1 MARALVPAASVLMPT
16 PLTLSTTTKRVETSL
31 DGRHE
36 CPRHIGLFVGFFVLA
51 TLPLMG
57 QGTIAAKCWTLKK
70 HGDTGTQACFQKL
83 TTASDTADQAE
94 GYWGLRNYQAAND
107 AFRAAVKSRD
117 KDPKPRVR
125 WGLMYLEH
133 WQPADAADL
142 FSEALMIDKE
152 NADALLGLAMVAS
165 ESFEGK
171 AIEYAEKALKSNPK
185 LYEAHELIARVRLE
199 DNNPEKAREE
209 AMLAVQSS
217 QALDAMTILA
227 TIDLLDDKTNT
238 WMDQVMKINPKY
250 GEGYATIGHFFV
262 INRRYRE
269 GIEYYRKAIA
279 TEPELWSARS
289 QLGIELMRFGK
300 NDEARLFL
308 ESAFDAGYKDPATTN
323 TLRLMDSYKNYET
336 FTTPTTV
343 LKLQKKE
350 AALLRPYFQQE
361 LDRAMAVYEKKYKF
375 KLKDPVQIEV
385 YPAHEDFAVRT
396 MGMPG
401 LGALGVTFGDVV
413 AMDSPSGRKPGEF
426 HWASTMW
433 HELSHVYVLAMTDHR
448 VPRWFTEGMAVYE
461 ETATQSDWGDRL
473 DHESIKAIKDKKL
486 LPIADLDRGFI
497 HPSYPSQVIV
507 SYFQGGK
514 ICNFIAEKYGYDTL
528 LAMIHD
534 YADKLTTTQVVEKE
548 LKVKPEEFDK
558 QFIGW
563 LEAQTKSQVEG
574 FDEWAK
580 RLRGI
585 SQSAKTKDW
594 GAVIKEGEAI
604 RDIYPDYVELGNV
617 YDFLAQA
624 YLAKDDKAKAMAE
637 LTKYSKIGGRDPVT
651 LKQLATLETEAG
663 LKKEAI
669 GTLERLNVIYLE
681 DEGAHQK
688 LGDLYLEL
696 GNPTLAA
703 REYGAVLA
711 LGTVDKAGGHF
722 QLAKALAQ
730 SKKFDEARDEVLSS
744 LEAAPSFKPA
754 QKLLLE
760 LSNK

>member
-1 MARALVPAASVLMPT
+1 MRILLAF
-16 PLTLSTTTKRVETSL
+16 
-31 DGRHE
+31 G
-36 CPRHIGLFVGFFVLA
+36 FVLA
-51 TLPLMG
+51 FVPLMA
-57 QGTIAAKCWTLKK
+57 QGPEAAKCWNLKK
-70 HGDTGTQACFQKL
+70 HGDAGSTACFQKL
-83 TTASDTADQAE
+83 TSSPDAAVQAE
-94 GYWGLRNYQAAND
+94 GYWGQRNYQAAND
-107 AFRAAVKSRD
+107 AFRAVVKSRD
-117 KDPKPRVR
+117 KDPKPRIR

-142 FSEALMIDKE
+142 FGEALKIDKD
-152 NADALLGLAMVAS
+152 NADALLGLARVAS

-171 AIEYAEKALKSNPK
+171 AIEYAEKALKSNPN

-209 AMLAVQSS
+209 AMLAVKQSPE
-217 QALDAMTILA
+217 ALDAMVILA
-227 TIDLLDDKTNT
+227 TLDWLDDKPST
-238 WMDQVMKINPKY
+238 WMDQVMKANPKY
-250 GEGYATIGHFFV
+250 GEGYATVGHFFV
-262 INRRYRE
+262 INRRYKE

-279 TEPELWSARS
+279 IDPQLWSARS

-300 NDEARLFL
+300 NDEARQFL

-375 KLKDPVQIEV
+375 KLKEPVQIEV

-401 LGALGVTFGDVV
+401 LGALGVTFGYVV
-413 AMDSPSGRKPGEF
+413 AMDSPSGRKPGDF

-433 HELSHVYVLAMTDHR
+433 HELSHVYVLAMTEHR

-497 HPSYPSQVIV
+497 HPTYPSQVVV

-534 YADKLTTTQVVEKE
+534 YADKLTTMEVVEKE
-548 LKVKPEEFDK
+548 LKIKPEEFDT
-558 QFIGW
+558 QFIAW
-563 LEAQTKSQVEG
+563 LEAQTKRQVEG

-604 RDIYPDYVELGNV
+604 RDMYPDYVELGNV
-617 YDFLAQA
+617 YDFLSQA
-624 YLAKDDKAKAMAE
+624 YLAQGDKAKAMAE
-637 LTKYSKIGGRDPVT
+637 LTKYSKIGGRDPAT
-651 LKQLATLETEAG
+651 LKQLATLQEEAG
-663 LKKEAI
+663 QKKEAI
-669 GTLERLNVIYLE
+669 STLERLNVIYLE

-688 LGDLYLEL
+688 LGNLYLEL

-711 LGTVDKAGGHF
+711 LGTVDKAGAHF

-730 SKKFDEARDEVLSS
+730 SKKYDDARDEVLSS

>member
-1 MARALVPAASVLMPT
+1 VKTSAMPAANKNVDTSPDTARARATSELSMRMLLASFLVFAAV
-16 PLTLSTTTKRVETSL
+16 
-31 DGRHE
+31 
-36 CPRHIGLFVGFFVLA
+36 
-51 TLPLMG
+51 PLMG
-57 QGTIAAKCWTLKK
+57 QGTEAAKCWNLRK
-70 HGDTGTQACFQKL
+70 HGDAGASACFQKL
-83 TTASDTADQAE
+83 TAMPDAAVQAE
-94 GYWGLRNYQAAND
+94 GYWGQRNYQAAND
-107 AFRAAVKSRD
+107 AFRAAVKARD
-117 KDPKPRVR
+117 KDPKPRIR
-125 WGLMYLEH
+125 WGLMFLEH

-142 FSEALMIDKE
+142 FGEALAIDKE
-152 NADALLGLAMVAS
+152 NADALLGLARVAS
-165 ESFEGK
+165 ESFEAK

-185 LYEAHELIARVRLE
+185 LFEAHELIARVALE
-199 DNNPEKAREE
+199 DNNPEKARTE
-209 AMLAVQSS
+209 ATMAVQMSPE
-217 QALDAMTILA
+217 ALDGMVILA
-227 TIDLLDDKTNT
+227 TIDWLDDKTST

-250 GEGYATIGHFFV
+250 GEAYATVGHFFV

-279 TEPELWSARS
+279 TDPQLWSARS

-300 NDEARLFL
+300 NDEARQNL
-308 ESAFDAGYKDPATTN
+308 EAAFDAGYKDPATTN

-350 AALLRPYFQQE
+350 AALLRPYFQAE

-375 KLKDPVQIEV
+375 KLKEPVQIEV

-401 LGALGVTFGDVV
+401 LGALGVTFGYVV

-486 LPIADLDRGFI
+486 LPIAELDRGFI
-497 HPSYPSQVIV
+497 HPSYPSQVVV

-514 ICNFIAEKYGYDTL
+514 ICNFIAEKWGYDTL

-534 YADKLTTTQVVEKE
+534 YADKLTTTEVVEKE

-563 LEAQTKSQVEG
+563 LEAQTKRQVEG
-574 FDEWAK
+574 FDEWSK
-580 RLRGI
+580 RLRALA
-585 SQSAKTKDW
+585 QNAKTKDW
-594 GAVIKEGEAI
+594 ATVIKEGVEI

-624 YLAKDDKAKAMAE
+624 YIAQGDKAKAMAE
-637 LTKYSKIGGRDPVT
+637 LAKYSKVGGRDPAT
-651 LKQLATLETEAG
+651 LKELATLESDAG
-663 LKKEAI
+663 MKKEAVS
-669 GTLERLNVIYLE
+669 TLERLNVIYLE
-681 DEGAHQK
+681 DEQAHQK
-688 LGDLYLEL
+688 LGDLYMEL
-696 GNPTLAA
+696 GVPALAT

-711 LGTVDKAGGHF
+711 LGTVDKAGAHF
-722 QLAKALAQ
+722 QLAKALVQ
-730 SKKFDEARDEVLSS
+730 SKKYDDARDEVLSS
-744 LEAAPSFKPA
+744 LEAAPGFKPA

-760 LSNK
+760 LNSK